1 MKRLLNKE
9 HDELGMMQV
18 DCNRPIMLLL
28 AVSKGNRSIKPR
40 VVLSRGES
48 SVALFVLCLL
58 LDSSNN
64 LNFFLLHYMYLHRL
78 RNKMQGVDSQGWT
91 SCFRTLNEATHSNVS
106 ELHRD
111 EY

>member
-18 DCNRPIMLLL
+18 ACNRPIILLL
-28 AVSKGNRSIKPR
+28 AVSNGNGSIKPW

-48 SVALFVLCLL
+48 SVSLFVLCLL

-64 LNFFLLHYMYLHRL
+64 LNLFLLHDIYLHRL
-78 RNKMQGVDSQGWT
+78 EKQSWLD
-91 SCFRTLNEATHSNVS
+91 
-106 ELHRD
+106 
-111 EY
+111 